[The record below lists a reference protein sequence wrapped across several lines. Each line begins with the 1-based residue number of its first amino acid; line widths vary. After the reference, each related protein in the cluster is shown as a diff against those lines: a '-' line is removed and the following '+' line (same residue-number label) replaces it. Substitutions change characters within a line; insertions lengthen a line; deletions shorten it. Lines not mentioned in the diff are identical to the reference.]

1 MENGEK
7 TKDAKGKG
15 LEDVARSLDGNSEFT
30 YQWDIDDL
38 SSGRNIQGRR
48 ERRGKGVL
56 SQAGIL
62 LVDGGQVLEGNG
74 SRNPRY
80 SLVIF
85 SVISYFTTFVLFD
98 GLLSCIL
105 YTVALID
112 DWMIVDSSKE
122 SPR

>member
-7 TKDAKGKG
+7 TKDAKGKV

-62 LVDGGQVLEGNG
+62 LVDGGQVFEGNG

-98 GLLSCIL
+98 GLLFCIL

-122 SPR
+122 SLR

>member
-7 TKDAKGKG
+7 TKDAKGKV

-98 GLLSCIL
+98 GLLFCIL

-122 SPR
+122 SLR

>member
-1 MENGEK
+1 MEKK
-7 TKDAKGKG
+7 TKDVKGKV

-48 ERRGKGVL
+48 EGRGKGVL

-62 LVDGGQVLEGNG
+62 LVDGGHVLEGNG

-98 GLLSCIL
+98 GLLSYIL
-105 YTVALID
+105 YTVALIG

>member
-1 MENGEK
+1 MLLAHWMETRNLHINGISMTCPLGE
-7 TKDAKGKG
+7 
-15 LEDVARSLDGNSEFT
+15 T
-30 YQWDIDDL
+30 Y
-38 SSGRNIQGRR
+38 R
-48 ERRGKGVL
+48 EGRGKGVL

-62 LVDGGQVLEGNG
+62 LVDGGHVLEGNG

-98 GLLSCIL
+98 GLLSYIL
-105 YTVALID
+105 YTVALIG

>member
-7 TKDAKGKG
+7 TKEAKGKV

-62 LVDGGQVLEGNG
+62 LVDSGQVLEGNG